1 MKKPTNIFL
10 FFSMLCITGLT
21 VMLSVFTAHG
31 QKPHLN
37 YQEIDAKFSEV
48 WNTSV
53 ALRTTYSWYSRTDV
67 IRDGDT
73 VNVRIEKHES
83 DMDGRIISQVISEK
97 QAELPSIILI
107 RQLAEAS
114 KARLIAFMTGL
125 KVYLEQYALTNDSLR
140 HTFFA
145 RAAIGV
151 PDANGLL
158 LVAGSNIIAKE
169 DKLNWWIDT
178 KNYSITKATIAT
190 SYDDTKVDFTAFYD
204 YFPTGMNYL
213 TRAEIR
219 VPTKNLVVKL
229 QFYDFKQKK

>member
-1 MKKPTNIFL
+1 
-10 FFSMLCITGLT
+10 MLSLTGLT
-21 VMLSVFTAHG
+21 LLLFVFTAQG
-31 QKPHLN
+31 QKPRLN
-37 YQEIDAKFSEV
+37 YQEIDSKFSEV

-53 ALRTTYSWYSRTDV
+53 ALRKAYSWYSRTDV

-73 VNVRIEKHES
+73 VNVRIERHES
-83 DMDGRIISQVISEK
+83 DMDGRVISQVISEK

-125 KVYLEQYALTNDSLR
+125 KVYLEQYALTDDSLR

-145 RAAIGV
+145 RAAIGI

-158 LVAGSNIIAKE
+158 LVAGANIIANE

-178 KNYSITKATIAT
+178 KNYSITKATIST
-190 SYDDTKVDFTAFYD
+190 SYEDTKVDFTAFYG
-204 YFPTGMNYL
+204 YLPTGMNYL

-219 VPTKNLVVKL
+219 VPEKNLVVNL
-229 QFYDFKQKK
+229 QFYDFTQKK